1 MLARAMGG
9 APGRG
14 ASAAATVV
22 VLAALSKG
30 RSGVLSV
37 IQWVV
42 RALSSAPGVA
52 KNLGPGGAAALAAGL
67 AASLLVLL
75 APSELARAAEGVAE
89 PVTERVQSAARM
101 AVVAAGRASAV
112 ALQSVTRAA
121 ENARAGATA
130 LVGSALAATVTTA
143 HAALDR
149 ELERRV
155 GQASAA
161 ASLLVERAALDPD
174 MPPAVRRIVRL
185 AIARVTPRIRA
196 AVSARLRRG
205 LRISMLGPLQ
215 PAEPVG
221 EATPPRISDS
231 DSGGDASSMVTSSG
245 RSRAGSEDR
254 GAAGQLR
261 LPATLPPDPGC
272 AGLSPGE
279 GGAGARALTGSPGRG
294 VAEADAG
301 TPGGGGG
308 SWLAVARAGHQG
320 EARIVP
326 RLAPVPMWMRQ
337 LTLGEALLPA
347 RGAERGGVSYGSEG
361 RGRESALGAASVGAA
376 STAAGGGEEAAPTT
390 GLCGSD
396 GSSGDGAASAG
407 GGALRGG
414 GSSRARAAAVW
425 ATARGRWLRFRAWVL
440 YTLAPFD
447 RSLWACTKDPLWWGL
462 HALGATPVLGQLWWV
477 VVFLMHD
484 RRDEGR
490 VADFIVTFES
500 SSFLSV
506 GMYALVSGAAT
517 LLACSAWMPEHV
529 PCDSA
534 TVPDSRWISGW
545 AAESAGQW
553 ARGVVEGLR
562 WGGGAEA
569 EGALPLAGA
578 AGTCPACA
586 VYGTRASVM
595 DAVFFLVQAT
605 LVLASFAMLP
615 YTSRLSHRRGGR
627 ADASSDGEGGRAPAA
642 LQDDGAA
649 DKPSALLRPWY
660 GAHPRVRGGELQQ
673 LLWYFTVVTLACA
686 SAVAAVFLVGGV
698 TWRTLA
704 TAYWIRCAFGLLAL
718 PFALFKIPVIGPML
732 LLRSDPTGYD
742 RDGRVALRTG

>member
-1 MLARAMGG
+1 MSEAQVLARAMGG

-22 VLAALSKG
+22 VLAALSRG
-30 RSGVLSV
+30 RSGVISV

-42 RALSSAPGVA
+42 RALASAPGVA
-52 KNLGPGGAAALAAGL
+52 KGLGPGGAAALAAGL
-67 AASLLVLL
+67 TASLLVLL
-75 APSELARAAEGVAE
+75 APSEIARAAEGVAE
-89 PVTERVQSAARM
+89 PVTERVQSVARS
-101 AVVAAGRASAV
+101 AVVAASRASAV
-112 ALQSVTRAA
+112 ALHSVSRAA
-121 ENARAGATA
+121 EHARAGATA

-196 AVSARLRRG
+196 AVSTRLRRG

-215 PAEPVG
+215 PAEHVG
-221 EATPPRISDS
+221 AVILPLAPGIEGVRGAPDTVPSSEDG
-231 DSGGDASSMVTSSG
+231 SGGSDDM
-245 RSRAGSEDR
+245 D
-254 GAAGQLR
+254 GQGLPR
-261 LPATLPPDPGC
+261 LPESGD
-272 AGLSPGE
+272 SPGE
-279 GGAGARALTGSPGRG
+279 PGARDTGPRARTGSSGSGPGGAG
-294 VAEADAG
+294 E
-301 TPGGGGG
+301 GG
-308 SWLAVARAGHQG
+308 SWLAAARAGYQG

-326 RLAPVPMWMRQ
+326 RLAPVPSWMRQ

-347 RGAERGGVSYGSEG
+347 QGTRQSN
-361 RGRESALGAASVGAA
+361 GAARQR
-376 STAAGGGEEAAPTT
+376 GGGEGGCEAPGQET
-390 GLCGSD
+390 GTD
-396 GSSGDGAASAG
+396 GRAEGGMVEGAAATDDGGGLEGCSGAFSSAP
-407 GGALRGG
+407 GALRGG
-414 GSSRARAAAVW
+414 SASRARAAAMW

-477 VVFLMHD
+477 IVFLMHD

-506 GMYALVSGAAT
+506 GMYALVSGAAS
-517 LLACSAWMPEHV
+517 LLACSAWMPERV
-529 PCDSA
+529 PCESA
-534 TVPDSRWISGW
+534 TVPDARWISSW
-545 AAESAGQW
+545 AAESTGQW
-553 ARGVVEGLR
+553 ARNIVGGLS
-562 WGGGAEA
+562 WGGGAGGGDA
-569 EGALPLAGA
+569 VQLLGGATTAGS
-578 AGTCPACA
+578 CPACA
-586 VYGTRASVM
+586 VYGPRASVM

-615 YTSRLSHRRGGR
+615 YTSRLSHLRGAR
-627 ADASSDGEGGRAPAA
+627 GEAA
-642 LQDDGAA
+642 GAA
-649 DKPSALLRPWY
+649 SDAGGEALRSRPEESAGEKPSALLHPWY

-686 SAVAAVFLVGGV
+686 SAVAAVFLIGGV
-698 TWRTLA
+698 SWRTLA

-742 RDGRVALRTG
+742 RAGRVALRTG

>member
-1 MLARAMGG
+1 
-9 APGRG
+9 
-14 ASAAATVV
+14 
-22 VLAALSKG
+22 
-30 RSGVLSV
+30 
-37 IQWVV
+37 
-42 RALSSAPGVA
+42 
-52 KNLGPGGAAALAAGL
+52 
-67 AASLLVLL
+67 
-75 APSELARAAEGVAE
+75 
-89 PVTERVQSAARM
+89 
-101 AVVAAGRASAV
+101 
-112 ALQSVTRAA
+112 
-121 ENARAGATA
+121 
-130 LVGSALAATVTTA
+130 
-143 HAALDR
+143 
-149 ELERRV
+149 
-155 GQASAA
+155 
-161 ASLLVERAALDPD
+161 
-174 MPPAVRRIVRL
+174 
-185 AIARVTPRIRA
+185 
-196 AVSARLRRG
+196 
-205 LRISMLGPLQ
+205 
-215 PAEPVG
+215 
-221 EATPPRISDS
+221 
-231 DSGGDASSMVTSSG
+231 
-245 RSRAGSEDR
+245 
-254 GAAGQLR
+254 
-261 LPATLPPDPGC
+261 
-272 AGLSPGE
+272 
-279 GGAGARALTGSPGRG
+279 
-294 VAEADAG
+294 
-301 TPGGGGG
+301 
-308 SWLAVARAGHQG
+308 
-320 EARIVP
+320 
-326 RLAPVPMWMRQ
+326 
-337 LTLGEALLPA
+337 
-347 RGAERGGVSYGSEG
+347 
-361 RGRESALGAASVGAA
+361 
-376 STAAGGGEEAAPTT
+376 
-390 GLCGSD
+390 
-396 GSSGDGAASAG
+396 
-407 GGALRGG
+407 
-414 GSSRARAAAVW
+414 
-425 ATARGRWLRFRAWVL
+425 
-440 YTLAPFD
+440 
-447 RSLWACTKDPLWWGL
+447 
-462 HALGATPVLGQLWWV
+462 
-477 VVFLMHD
+477 MHD

-586 VYGTRASVM
+586 VYGPRASVM

-742 RDGRVALRTG
+742 RDGRHGRHPRSRRRSFNMPPKPDASADAKYLFMKVTGGDPAPPSVLAPKLGPLGMSPKKVGDDIQAATKEWKGIKVMVKITIQNRQAGVDVIPTTAPLILKALGVCRDRKKVKEVVHDGNLTMDQVIDIARTMRASSQAREFSGTVKEVLGTCFSVGCSVNGKHPRDIQGMIDSGDVTVGDA